1 MRESTLIQLIEML
14 LNLSLEQIDPKRIMV
29 IVETGIDMCIT
40 ETI

>member
-1 MRESTLIQLIEML
+1 MRESTMIQLIEML